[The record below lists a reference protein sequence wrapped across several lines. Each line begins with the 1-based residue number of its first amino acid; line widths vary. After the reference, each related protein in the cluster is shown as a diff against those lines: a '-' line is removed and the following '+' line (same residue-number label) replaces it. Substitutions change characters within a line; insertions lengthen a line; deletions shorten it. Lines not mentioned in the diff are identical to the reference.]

1 LERFLVGGNAVR
13 YFLEVMP
20 GAKATESDL
29 SAGLRACAYTPLLR
43 IAGGVLVALSG
54 ASLPA
59 ILVLGMLSPVPVPLA
74 AWVRALVAFAA
85 APAVL
90 AVLIRRALTVDVE
103 VHEAEL
109 VVHRR
114 GLRLQIPATAIER
127 IVPWTIPLPG
137 PGFWLRMRSGRRLSY
152 GLQAPDPSSI
162 LSALAATAAV
172 EAAQRAM
179 RHATLVYASAKHGGA
194 RWRWYHIMLK
204 FVAFALLPAAVWFN
218 LTQHVTFG
226 GLFGQYY
233 LEGLGAYLKTFAIHW
248 GLVTVYLILYASV
261 WRGLAEAA
269 SLLVAW
275 LSPGRAARVRWLAE
289 GTCRLLYY
297 VGVPVIVALPFLR

>member
-1 LERFLVGGNAVR
+1 MRSSRA
-13 YFLEVMP
+13 
-20 GAKATESDL
+20 AESDAP
-29 SAGLRACAYTPLLR
+29 AGLGACAYTPLLR
-43 IAGGVLVALSG
+43 VLAGTLVALSG

-59 ILVLGMLSPVPVPLA
+59 MLVLGMLSPVPVPLA

-85 APAVL
+85 APGVL
-90 AVLIRRALTVDVE
+90 AALIRRALAVGVE
-103 VHEAEL
+103 VHETEL

-114 GLRLQIPATAIER
+114 GLRLQVPAAAIER
-127 IVPWTIPLPG
+127 VMPWTIPLPG
-137 PGFWLRMRSGRRLSY
+137 PGFWLRMRLGRRLSY
-152 GLQAPDPSSI
+152 GLQAPDPSRI
-162 LSALAATAAV
+162 LSALAEVAGV
-172 EAAQRAM
+172 EAARRAM
-179 RHATLVYASAKHGGA
+179 CHPALVYASAKRSGGQ
-194 RWRWYHIMLK
+194 WHWYHIMVK
-204 FVAFALLPAAVWFN
+204 FFLFALLPAAVWFN

-233 LEGLGAYLKTFAIHW
+233 LEGLGPYLRTFGIHW

-275 LSPGRAARVRWLAE
+275 LIPERAASVRWLAE
-289 GTCRLLYY
+289 VSCRLLYY